1 MPGLL
6 LPCPGE
12 VVRTIWTEGHYQ
24 DLQRDVLG
32 NINGQPPKLS
42 LREGSFDREYAGDIV
57 GLQIMRDEKELF
69 ELREVIPVG
78 AGDKR

>member
-1 MPGLL
+1 M
-6 LPCPGE
+6 
-12 VVRTIWTEGHYQ
+12 
-24 DLQRDVLG
+24 LG